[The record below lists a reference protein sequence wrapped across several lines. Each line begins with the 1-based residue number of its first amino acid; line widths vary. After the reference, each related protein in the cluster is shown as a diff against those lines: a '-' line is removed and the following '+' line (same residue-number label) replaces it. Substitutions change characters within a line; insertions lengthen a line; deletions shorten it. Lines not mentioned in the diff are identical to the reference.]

1 MADRSDTRIR
11 NWRVLPTLTVAEV
24 VAVSGLSRRRVR
36 LMIAKGELERVPET
50 RLVRTESLMRRLGV
64 VMLEGAAESERAKDG
79 VSAAIQRDVAAFLR
93 RSVARSR

>member
-24 VAVSGLSRRRVR
+24 VAVSGLSRSRVR
-36 LMIAKGELERVPET
+36 LMIARGELGRVPGT

-64 VMLEGAAESERAKDG
+64 ATLEGAAESVPGQVRA
-79 VSAAIQRDVAAFLR
+79 VIRRDVAAFLR

>member
-1 MADRSDTRIR
+1 MPYRSDTRIR

-24 VAVSGLSRRRVR
+24 AAVSGLSRSRVR
-36 LMIAKGELERVPET
+36 LMIAKGELERVPGT

-64 VMLEGAAESERAKDG
+64 ATLEGAAESERAKDG
-79 VSAAIQRDVAAFLR
+79 VSAVIRRDVAAFLR